1 MAHLKYMQEK
11 KKNKINT
18 KINYRVYRVTTLK
31 AHHLWSM
38 FQAFNSLKVSC
49 AELILLS
56 NS

>member
-1 MAHLKYMQEK
+1 MAHLKYMQE

-18 KINYRVYRVTTLK
+18 KINYRVYRGTTLK
-31 AHHLWSM
+31 AHHLWLM
-38 FQAFNSLKVSC
+38 FQAFNSLKISC